1 MLIRSAGILTDAFC
15 SALLPYL
22 PAFCTEEKEGDEVLS
37 GKCSHQKNKC
47 ACTPEKYFFE
57 KMSAIYGKS
66 S

>member
-15 SALLPYL
+15 SVLLPYL
-22 PAFCTEEKEGDEVLS
+22 PALCTEEKEGDELPS

-47 ACTPEKYFFE
+47 TCAPEKYFFG
-57 KMSAIYGKS
+57 KMSVICGKS